1 MRLASLAFH
10 SLAIPF
16 RTAFDH
22 AGAARSCAENV
33 IVVATDATG
42 HVGLGEGCPR
52 RYVTGESA
60 ESALATLR
68 GWHDEILAGVDSD
81 EALDCWMLANE
92 AAIDASPSA
101 FCALELALLDL
112 FARQRDRSLEELLG
126 MQPSRQAIAATAV
139 YGLGGWPRFLAQ
151 LARFAAN
158 GMTDAKLKVSG
169 HSRRDAGRAAILGI
183 LGRVRLDANNIWPD
197 GARAIAGLRVAA
209 GHAWAVEEPVAPRD
223 WAGMTQV
230 ALATGLPIILD
241 ESFVRRRDIRDLPDG
256 PSWIL
261 NLRVSKLGGLKR
273 SLRALREAARRDLPV
288 IVGGQVGET
297 SILARAGLIVADAA
311 GELLSGYEGAYG
323 THLLQWDVVTPSLR
337 FGRGGRISPAEAG
350 LGTVGAGLRPIETVL
365 PL

>member
-1 MRLASLAFH
+1 MRLASIAFH

-33 IVVATDATG
+33 IVVATDAAG

-60 ESALATLR
+60 ESALIALR
-68 GWHDEILAGVDSD
+68 GWHDEILATVDSD
-81 EALDCWMLANE
+81 AALDRWVLANE

-112 FARQRDRSLEELLG
+112 FARQRDCSLEGLLG
-126 MQPSRQAIAATAV
+126 LQPGRRAIAATAV
-139 YGLGGWPRFLAQ
+139 YGMGGWPKFLVQ
-151 LARFAAN
+151 LAKFAAN
-158 GMTDAKLKVSG
+158 GMTDAKLKIGGDV
-169 HSRRDAGRAAILGI
+169 RRDAGRAAILASI
-183 LGRVRLDANNIWPD
+183 GRARLDANNAWPD
-197 GARAIAGLRVAA
+197 GTRAIAGLRAAA

-223 WAGMTQV
+223 WAGMKQV
-230 ALATGLPIILD
+230 ALATGLAIILD
-241 ESFVRRRDIRDLPDG
+241 ESFVRLEDIRNLPEGAD
-256 PSWIL
+256 WIL

-273 SLRALREAARRDLPV
+273 SLQALREAARRDLRV

-297 SILARAGLIVADAA
+297 SILARAGLIVAGEA
-311 GELLSGYEGAYG
+311 GALLCGYEGAYG
-323 THLLQWDVVTPSLR
+323 TRLLQWDVVTPSLR
-337 FGRGGRISPAEAG
+337 FGRGGRISPAAAG
-350 LGTVGAGLRPIETVL
+350 LGSVGAGLRPIEAVL